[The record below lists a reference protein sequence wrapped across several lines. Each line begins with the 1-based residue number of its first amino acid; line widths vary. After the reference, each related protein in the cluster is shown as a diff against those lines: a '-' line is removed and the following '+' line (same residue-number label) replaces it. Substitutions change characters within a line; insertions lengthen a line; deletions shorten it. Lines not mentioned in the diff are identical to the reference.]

1 MIFNRT
7 GNLPVRLFRIIA
19 AVLLTAVI
27 IIPQTGCGGKEPVS
41 GSEFCLDTSCE
52 ITIYD
57 MEGMSEDK
65 AAGIIDQAFAE
76 IREYEN
82 MLSRTVEG
90 SDVYRINHA
99 DGKSTEVSAETL
111 DVIRTGLL
119 MAELSGGKFDITV
132 GALTDLWKFTSYNPS
147 VPEDQEIR
155 KALETVGYENITMK
169 GNEVGLSDSETRID
183 LGGVA
188 KGYIADKTGEYMEAQ
203 GVTKAIINLGG
214 NITAIG
220 EKEEDTPWTIGIERP
235 YSDRSEIVGS
245 IKVSDKT
252 VVTSG
257 IYERQFVEDGVRYHH
272 VLDPQTGYPAE
283 TDLEAVTIT
292 AVKGNSGFCDSLST
306 ACLILGK
313 EKAHRLVLKLQDEYP
328 QMEIEA
334 AFIDKNDNI
343 AQTDGMNLELVEK

>member
-1 MIFNRT
+1 MIFSRT

-65 AAGIIDQAFAE
+65 AAGIIDQAFAG

-99 DGKSTEVSAETL
+99 EGKSTEVSEETL

-132 GALTDLWKFTSYNPS
+132 GALTDLWKFTSDNPS
-147 VPEDQEIR
+147 VPEDQEIS

-220 EKEEDTPWTIGIERP
+220 EKEEDTPWNIGIERP

-334 AFIDKNDNI
+334 AFIDKKDNI

>member
-41 GSEFCLDTSCE
+41 GSEFCLNTSCE

-132 GALTDLWKFTSYNPS
+132 GALTDLWKFTSDNPS

>member
-1 MIFNRT
+1 MIFSRT
-7 GNLPVRLFRIIA
+7 GNLPVRLFRIRA

-76 IREYEN
+76 LREYEN

-132 GALTDLWKFTSYNPS
+132 GALTDLWKFTSDNPS

>member
-1 MIFNRT
+1 MIFSRT

-132 GALTDLWKFTSYNPS
+132 GALTDLWKFTSDNPS

-334 AFIDKNDNI
+334 AFIDKKDNI

>member
-1 MIFNRT
+1 MIFSRT

-111 DVIRTGLL
+111 DVIHTGLL

-132 GALTDLWKFTSYNPS
+132 GALTDLWKFTSDNPS
-147 VPEDQEIR
+147 VPEDQEIK

>member
-1 MIFNRT
+1 MIFRRT

-132 GALTDLWKFTSYNPS
+132 GALTDLWKFTSDNPS

>member
-1 MIFNRT
+1 MIFSRT

-76 IREYEN
+76 IKEYEN

-132 GALTDLWKFTSYNPS
+132 GALTDLWKFTSDNPS

>member
-1 MIFNRT
+1 MIFSRT

-99 DGKSTEVSAETL
+99 DGKSTEVSVETL
-111 DVIRTGLL
+111 DVIHTGLL

-132 GALTDLWKFTSYNPS
+132 GALTDLWKFTSDNPS

-169 GNEVGLSDSETRID
+169 GNEVGLSDSETRLD

>member
-65 AAGIIDQAFAE
+65 AAGIIDQAFAG

-99 DGKSTEVSAETL
+99 EGKSTEVSAETL
-111 DVIRTGLL
+111 DVIHTGLL

-132 GALTDLWKFTSYNPS
+132 GALTDLWKFTSDNPS

>member
-99 DGKSTEVSAETL
+99 DGKSTEVSVETL
-111 DVIRTGLL
+111 DVIHTGLL

-132 GALTDLWKFTSYNPS
+132 GALTDLWKFTSDNPS

-155 KALETVGYENITMK
+155 KALETVGYENITMN

>member
-1 MIFNRT
+1 MIFSRT

-65 AAGIIDQAFAE
+65 AAGIIDQAFAG

-99 DGKSTEVSAETL
+99 EGKSTEVSEETL

-132 GALTDLWKFTSYNPS
+132 GALTDLWKFTSDNPS
-147 VPEDQEIR
+147 VPEDQEIS

-203 GVTKAIINLGG
+203 GVTRAIINLGG

-220 EKEEDTPWTIGIERP
+220 EKEEDTPWNIGIERP

>member
-1 MIFNRT
+1 MIFSRT

-65 AAGIIDQAFAE
+65 AAGIIDQAFAG

-99 DGKSTEVSAETL
+99 EGKSTEVSEETL

-132 GALTDLWKFTSYNPS
+132 GALTDLWKFTSDNPS
-147 VPEDQEIR
+147 VPEDQEIS

-203 GVTKAIINLGG
+203 GVTRAIINLGG

-220 EKEEDTPWTIGIERP
+220 EKEEDTPWNIGIERP

-245 IKVSDKT
+245 IRVSDKT

-334 AFIDKNDNI
+334 AFIDKKDNI

>member
-57 MEGMSEDK
+57 MEGMSEAK
-65 AAGIIDQAFAE
+65 AVGIIDQAFAE

-111 DVIRTGLL
+111 DVIHTGLL

-132 GALTDLWKFTSYNPS
+132 GALTDLWKFTSDNPS

-343 AQTDGMNLELVEK
+343 VQTDGMNLELVEK

>member
-1 MIFNRT
+1 MIFSRT

-82 MLSRTVEG
+82 MLSRNVEG

-99 DGKSTEVSAETL
+99 DGKSTEVSVETL
-111 DVIRTGLL
+111 DVIHTGLL

-132 GALTDLWKFTSYNPS
+132 GALTDLWKFTSDNPS

>member
-1 MIFNRT
+1 MIFSRT

-41 GSEFCLDTSCE
+41 GSEFCLDTACE

-65 AAGIIDQAFAE
+65 AAGIIDQAFAG

-99 DGKSTEVSAETL
+99 EGKSTEVSEETL

-132 GALTDLWKFTSYNPS
+132 GALTDLWKFTSDNPS

-334 AFIDKNDNI
+334 AFIDKKDNI

>member
-1 MIFNRT
+1 MIFSRT

-132 GALTDLWKFTSYNPS
+132 GALTDLWKFTSDNPS

-306 ACLILGK
+306 ACLILVK

>member
-132 GALTDLWKFTSYNPS
+132 GALTDLWKFTSDNPS

>member
-1 MIFNRT
+1 MIFSRT

-132 GALTDLWKFTSYNPS
+132 GALTDLWKFTSDNPS

-188 KGYIADKTGEYMEAQ
+188 KGYISDKTGEYMEAQ

>member
-1 MIFNRT
+1 MIFSRT

-132 GALTDLWKFTSYNPS
+132 GALTDLWKFTSDNPS
-147 VPEDQEIR
+147 VPEDQEIK

>member
-1 MIFNRT
+1 MIFSRT

-99 DGKSTEVSAETL
+99 DGKSTEVSVETL
-111 DVIRTGLL
+111 DVIHTGLL

-132 GALTDLWKFTSYNPS
+132 GALTDLWKFTSDNPS
-147 VPEDQEIR
+147 VPEDQEIK

>member
-1 MIFNRT
+1 MIFSRT

-132 GALTDLWKFTSYNPS
+132 GALTDLWKFTSDNPS
-147 VPEDQEIR
+147 VPEDQEIK
-155 KALETVGYENITMK
+155 KALATVGYENITMK

>member
-1 MIFNRT
+1 MIFSRT

-65 AAGIIDQAFAE
+65 AAGIIDQAFAG

-111 DVIRTGLL
+111 DVIHTGLL

-132 GALTDLWKFTSYNPS
+132 GALTDLWKFTSDNPS

>member
-1 MIFNRT
+1 MIFSRT

-99 DGKSTEVSAETL
+99 EGKSTEVSEETL

-132 GALTDLWKFTSYNPS
+132 GALTDLWKFTSDNPS
-147 VPEDQEIR
+147 VPEDQEIS

-203 GVTKAIINLGG
+203 GVTRAIINLGG

-220 EKEEDTPWTIGIERP
+220 EKEEDTPWNIGIERP

>member
-1 MIFNRT
+1 MIFSRT

-132 GALTDLWKFTSYNPS
+132 GALTDLWKFTSDNPS

-343 AQTDGMNLELVEK
+343 AQTDGMNLELV

>member
-1 MIFNRT
+1 MIFSRT

-132 GALTDLWKFTSYNPS
+132 GALTDLWKFTSDNPS
-147 VPEDQEIR
+147 VPEDQEIS

>member
-1 MIFNRT
+1 MIFSRT

-132 GALTDLWKFTSYNPS
+132 GALTDLWKFTSDNPS

-203 GVTKAIINLGG
+203 GVTRAIINLGG

>member
-1 MIFNRT
+1 MIFSRT
-7 GNLPVRLFRIIA
+7 ANLPVRLFRIIA

-99 DGKSTEVSAETL
+99 DGKSTEVSVETL
-111 DVIRTGLL
+111 DVIHTGLL

-132 GALTDLWKFTSYNPS
+132 GALTDLWKFTSDNPS

>member
-1 MIFNRT
+1 MIFSRT

-99 DGKSTEVSAETL
+99 DGKSTEVSVETL
-111 DVIRTGLL
+111 DVIHTGLL

-132 GALTDLWKFTSYNPS
+132 GALTDLWKFTSDNPS

-334 AFIDKNDNI
+334 AFIDKKDNI

>member
-1 MIFNRT
+1 MIFSRT

-76 IREYEN
+76 IREFEN

-132 GALTDLWKFTSYNPS
+132 GALTDLWKFTSDNPS

>member
-1 MIFNRT
+1 M
-7 GNLPVRLFRIIA
+7 
-19 AVLLTAVI
+19 
-27 IIPQTGCGGKEPVS
+27 
-41 GSEFCLDTSCE
+41 
-52 ITIYD
+52 
-57 MEGMSEDK
+57 
-65 AAGIIDQAFAE
+65 
-76 IREYEN
+76 
-82 MLSRTVEG
+82 
-90 SDVYRINHA
+90 
-99 DGKSTEVSAETL
+99 SAETL

-132 GALTDLWKFTSYNPS
+132 GALTDLWKFTSDNPS

>member
-1 MIFNRT
+1 M
-7 GNLPVRLFRIIA
+7 
-19 AVLLTAVI
+19 I

-99 DGKSTEVSAETL
+99 DGKSTEVSVETL
-111 DVIRTGLL
+111 DVIHTGLL

-132 GALTDLWKFTSYNPS
+132 GALTDLWKFTSDNPS

>member
-1 MIFNRT
+1 MIFSRT
-7 GNLPVRLFRIIA
+7 GNLPVRLFSIIA

-65 AAGIIDQAFAE
+65 AAGIIDQAFAG

-99 DGKSTEVSAETL
+99 EGKSTEVSEETL

-132 GALTDLWKFTSYNPS
+132 GALTDLWKFTSDNPS
-147 VPEDQEIR
+147 VPEDQEIS

-220 EKEEDTPWTIGIERP
+220 EKEEDTPWNIGIERP

-334 AFIDKNDNI
+334 AFIDKKDNI

>member
-1 MIFNRT
+1 MIFSRT

-132 GALTDLWKFTSYNPS
+132 GALTDLWKFTSDNPS

-214 NITAIG
+214 TITAIG

>member
-1 MIFNRT
+1 MIFSRT

-65 AAGIIDQAFAE
+65 AAGIIDQAFAG

-132 GALTDLWKFTSYNPS
+132 GALTDLWKFTSDNPS

-334 AFIDKNDNI
+334 AFIDKKDNI

>member
-1 MIFNRT
+1 MIFSRT

-132 GALTDLWKFTSYNPS
+132 GALTDLWKFTSDNPS

-283 TDLEAVTIT
+283 ADLEAVTIT

>member
-1 MIFNRT
+1 MIFSRT

-99 DGKSTEVSAETL
+99 DGKSTEVSVETL
-111 DVIRTGLL
+111 DVIHTGLL

-132 GALTDLWKFTSYNPS
+132 GALTDLWKFTSDNPS

-155 KALETVGYENITMK
+155 QALETVGYENITMK

>member
-1 MIFNRT
+1 MIFSRT

-111 DVIRTGLL
+111 DVIHTGLL

-132 GALTDLWKFTSYNPS
+132 GALTDLWKFTSDNPS

>member
-132 GALTDLWKFTSYNPS
+132 GALTDLWKFTSDNPS
-147 VPEDQEIR
+147 VPEDQEIK

>member
-1 MIFNRT
+1 MIFSRT

-132 GALTDLWKFTSYNPS
+132 GALTDLWKFTSDNPS